1 MSLFVIHK
9 KGQGSYSRIVVG
21 IALGLLAL
29 FASISLYN
37 VLIGLPNIFE
47 NARVPLV
54 DIELTWGLICSVA
67 LFVFLGYLICI
78 LVAGF
83 KTGLRPIDEGGKKAV
98 EFLVETQNELQK
110 VSWPTRYELVG
121 STIVV
126 IISVVIIGFFI
137 LGVDWVVSFFMEYIG
152 VL

>member
-1 MSLFVIHK
+1 M
-9 KGQGSYSRIVVG
+9 
-21 IALGLLAL
+21 
-29 FASISLYN
+29 
-37 VLIGLPNIFE
+37 
-47 NARVPLV
+47 
-54 DIELTWGLICSVA
+54 
-67 LFVFLGYLICI
+67 
-78 LVAGF
+78 
-83 KTGLRPIDEGGKKAV
+83 DEGGKKAV

>member
-1 MSLFVIHK
+1 MSLFAIHK
-9 KGQGSYSRIVVG
+9 KGQGSYSRVIVG

-37 VLIGLPNIFE
+37 VLIGLPSIAE
-47 NARVPLV
+47 NARIPLV
-54 DIELTWGLICSVA
+54 DIEITWGLICSVA

-83 KTGLRPIDEGGKKAV
+83 KTGLKPIDGSGKKSV
-98 EFLVETQNELQK
+98 DFLIETQSELQK
-110 VSWPTRYELVG
+110 VTWPTRYELVG

-126 IISVVIIGFFI
+126 IISVVVIGFFI